1 MSFFGG
7 VGRAT
12 RRSFD
17 LMCEARQRQA
27 QRYVNGAL
35 LQLDDETLTKAGY
48 NRKELEARGTSV
60 IPY

>member
-1 MSFFGG
+1 MTFFGG

-35 LQLDDETLTKAGY
+35 LQMDDETLMKAGY
-48 NRKELEARGTSV
+48 NRKELESRGSSA
-60 IPY
+60 IFY